1 MPKGSLSFFHF
12 LDVFLYAKNEKDS
25 TQKNP
30 TWLDENILGQ
40 NSTSRF
46 LPDMHGVYTKESSP
60 PLWLSLRSS
69 QANINDILL
78 KNTVEIS
85 TWSYFGSLLPNTG
98 WNRIF
103 LNNLAHASNTS
114 SSCPKN
120 LSSWLEFTCPLNML
134 KKQAPEKTLGAHR
147 ARYRARW
154 SC

>member
-1 MPKGSLSFFHF
+1 MQKMKKIQY
-12 LDVFLYAKNEKDS
+12 V

-46 LPDMHGVYTKESSP
+46 LPDMHRVYTKESSP

-78 KNTVEIS
+78 KNTVETWI
-85 TWSYFGSLLPNTG
+85 WSYFGSLLPNIG

-103 LNNLAHASNTS
+103 LNNLVHASNTS

-120 LSSWLEFTCPLNML
+120 LSSWLDFTCPLNML
-134 KKQAPEKTLGAHR
+134 KNQAPKKTLGAHR
-147 ARYRARW
+147 AQYRARW
-154 SC
+154 SCK